1 MYKKREDRLK
11 AAHAEEIEE
20 MQKRLAHW
28 SRRVQQMSEEHQKEL
43 ESERE
48 KRKRDLKEQS
58 EDHKATVDTIRADY
72 AVLVDKIKELK
83 TTSGKAPGVST
94 PAGSEGKPGQASGDQ
109 EVKLAS
115 VTSRIR
121 MPYIVGSSGCTI

>member
-1 MYKKREDRLK
+1 MRQNKNFRTIFNFILGHSNVGNSEEMYKKREDRLK
-11 AAHAEEIEE
+11 AAHAEEMEE

-43 ESERE
+43 DEEKE

-58 EDHKATVDTIRADY
+58 QDHKATVETIRADY

-83 TTSGKAPGVST
+83 SLEMEANYE
-94 PAGSEGKPGQASGDQ
+94 ARD
-109 EVKLAS
+109 
-115 VTSRIR
+115 
-121 MPYIVGSSGCTI
+121 SSK

>member
-11 AAHAEEIEE
+11 AAHAEEMEE

-43 ESERE
+43 DEEKE

-58 EDHKATVDTIRADY
+58 QDHKATVETIRADY

-83 TTSGKAPGVST
+83 SLEMEANYE
-94 PAGSEGKPGQASGDQ
+94 ARD
-109 EVKLAS
+109 
-115 VTSRIR
+115 
-121 MPYIVGSSGCTI
+121 SSK

>member
-1 MYKKREDRLK
+1 MYKRREDRLK

-83 TTSGKAPGVST
+83 TL
-94 PAGSEGKPGQASGDQ
+94 ELEASYETRD
-109 EVKLAS
+109 
-115 VTSRIR
+115 
-121 MPYIVGSSGCTI
+121 SSK

>member
-43 ESERE
+43 E
-48 KRKRDLKEQS
+48 RKHPWMFTNAEQLS
-58 EDHKATVDTIRADY
+58 IENKKDHLALPSIEQQCANSCSKAIEYSND
-72 AVLVDKIKELK
+72 
-83 TTSGKAPGVST
+83 
-94 PAGSEGKPGQASGDQ
+94 
-109 EVKLAS
+109 
-115 VTSRIR
+115 
-121 MPYIVGSSGCTI
+121 PYTR